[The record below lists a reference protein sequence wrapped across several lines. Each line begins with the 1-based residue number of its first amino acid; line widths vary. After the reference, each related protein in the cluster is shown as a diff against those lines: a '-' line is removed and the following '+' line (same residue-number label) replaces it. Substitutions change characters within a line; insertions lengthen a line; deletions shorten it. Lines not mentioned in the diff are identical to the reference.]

1 MVDKEA
7 DSRQSPMALPPCYP
21 DAHLPLCFTA
31 ALVGGGLLRVVAP
44 PAVTLLLLSVA
55 LLAAVA
61 IVLSQLNIPVARYCL
76 PLGALALGFA
86 SAAFLVGP
94 AAEQGIDAAQLE
106 AATAL
111 EGYLVEDASRY
122 ADSDTRYRLRVTRVS
137 GRGVAYDAAGTLVV
151 VAPGGKEYSA
161 GRRLHVS
168 YTAQD
173 LWQAGNTLMLRSQ
186 RVDPVGWTSSHL
198 RRRDTLRRQ
207 LFARI
212 DAMGYRPGGLF
223 RALVAG
229 SRSRLTLEQQRLFRE
244 SGSSHLLA
252 LSGMHL
258 GIIAAVS
265 FGLLRLLLGRRSAFV
280 VTLLLCVGYIYLVG
294 ARPSL
299 LRAMAMLA
307 LGGWIR
313 LCGRRSD
320 PVNSFALAVGVL
332 LLLMPS
338 LLYQLSFQ
346 LSALS
351 ILGILGPG
359 AQLRRVIAGY
369 LPRWP
374 AMGLAAAAGA
384 QLATAPL
391 ALLVFGTVY
400 PVALLSS
407 LVLIPMV
414 SLFVWSGLA
423 WLLLTAL
430 WPQLPSAGLLL
441 LAEQARWIQ
450 AAARAFS
457 HAPAAAPSAVGSG
470 VTLTLTVVS
479 LLLLYRRTA
488 ALQLRRRPGAW
499 PP

>member
-1 MVDKEA
+1 MEKEV
-7 DSRQSPMALPPCYP
+7 DSRQSRMALPPRYP
-21 DAHLPLCFTA
+21 DAHLPLCFSL
-31 ALVGGGLLRVVAP
+31 ALVSGGLLRAGP
-44 PAVTLLLLSVA
+44 LPAVTLLLLSAA
-55 LLAAVA
+55 LLAAAA
-61 IVLSQLNIPVARYCL
+61 IVLSQLSIPVARYCL
-76 PLGALALGFA
+76 PLGALALGLS

-94 AAEQGIDAAQLE
+94 ALKQGIDAAQLG
-106 AATAL
+106 AATAV
-111 EGYLVEDASRY
+111 EGQLVEDAARY
-122 ADSDTRYRLRVTRVS
+122 ADADTRYRLGVTRVS
-137 GRGVAYDAAGTLVV
+137 GRGVEYDAVGTLVV
-151 VAPGGKEYSA
+151 VVPGGKEYSA
-161 GRRLHVS
+161 GRRLRVS

-173 LWQAGNTLMLRSQ
+173 IWQAGDTLMLRSTS
-186 RVDPVGWTSSHL
+186 VEPLGWNSAHL
-198 RRRDTLRRQ
+198 RRRDTLRRR

-320 PVNSFALAVGVL
+320 PINSFALAVAVL

-359 AQLRRVIAGY
+359 AQLRRVIAPY

-407 LVLIPMV
+407 LIMIPMV

-423 WLLLTAL
+423 WLLLTAV
-430 WPQLPSAGLLL
+430 WPQLPAAALL
-441 LAEQARWIQ
+441 LADQARWIQ

-457 HAPAAAPSAVGSG
+457 HAPAAAPSVAGSS
-470 VTLTLTVVS
+470 VTLTLTALS
-479 LLLLYRRTA
+479 LLLLYRRA
-488 ALQLRRRPGAW
+488 VALQQRRRAAAW